1 MARIKKI
8 SIYVLL
14 VISALFI
21 CIFIYL
27 KTSLPVVDG
36 IINASNITSNVRV
49 ARDQWGIPHI
59 SAENSYDAYF
69 AFGYTVAQDRL
80 FQMELHRR
88 LAKGELSEILGPSL
102 LNIDKMF
109 RTYLFRRA
117 AEKYLSFPEKIN
129 PKALEILDAYTDGV
143 NFFIESGSLPV
154 EFSLIG
160 IKPQK
165 FTRLDFISMMGYMA
179 YSFAD
184 GIHVDR
190 LFSKFKKL
198 YPDLNIKN
206 FFPDYTLE
214 KPVTIIESQA
224 FWNKDAKTKLEN
236 NSSDISINPFDMIKN
251 KLIADYS
258 KDSAMDFVK
267 GLGSFRGSNSWVISP
282 SRSVSGRSI
291 AANDPHMELS
301 NPGVWYEAH
310 IKYGDYENY
319 GYHLPMFPF
328 PLIAHNT
335 HKAWTITMFE
345 NDDLDLYYEKF
356 KDKDLNQVMYK
367 GSWTD
372 TKIIN
377 ERIKIKGSPD
387 EELRIVI
394 TPHGPVISDLFED
407 YKGDPVSLSWV
418 FLNEENK
425 FLDFA
430 YDMANSKTV
439 FEFKNAAS
447 KLTSPGLNLS
457 MADSRGNIVWFAAGK
472 IVIRPQHVNSKE
484 ILDGSSG
491 LDENLGYL
499 PFELNPNLVNPESGI
514 IVTANNK
521 STVKPLGPVIDLEGY
536 WVPTERAARITQLL
550 SSKEKWSIDD
560 LKKVQTDVSL
570 ISGEKIVSSIMNVLD
585 KKINIMSPLEKKA
598 CEELKKWNFR
608 YDVNSTGAGIFSFT
622 AYQILKAAVADE
634 MGDEEFEV
642 YCGTQAHWSFFK
654 VLIADPEM
662 KVWDDIRTKKIE
674 TRDDIIQK
682 AFSAAVAELYDRY
695 GGSLSSWSWGKIHKI
710 EYVHPIG
717 RMKPMNLIFNIGP
730 YPAPGEA
737 NVINMMMSGFGRQD
751 YRVYLIPSTRRLID
765 YADLSKSYSIQPN
778 GNSGNFMSS
787 NYSDQV
793 EMYLKGEYRIL
804 NFTDSQISAN
814 QKNILVFTP
823 NKISVK

>member
-1 MARIKKI
+1 MARIKKYT
-8 SIYVLL
+8 IYAL
-14 VISALFI
+14 VILSALFL

-27 KTSLPVVDG
+27 KISLPVLDG
-36 IINASNITSNVRV
+36 IVNASNISSNVRV

-109 RTYLFRRA
+109 RTYLFRRT
-117 AEKYLSFPEKIN
+117 AEKYLSTPEKIN
-129 PKALEILDAYTDGV
+129 PKALEILDAYIDGV

-184 GIHVDR
+184 GIQVDR
-190 LFSKFKKL
+190 LFSKFKKV

-224 FWNKDAKTKLEN
+224 FWNKDAKTFLEN
-236 NSSDISINPFDMIKN
+236 NSFDITSNPIDMIKN

-258 KDSAMDFVK
+258 KNSAMDLVK
-267 GLGSFRGSNSWVISP
+267 GFGSFRGSNSWVISP
-282 SRSVSGRSI
+282 SRSASGHAI

-310 IKYGDYENY
+310 IKYGNYENY

-356 KDKDLNQVMYK
+356 KDKDFKQVMYR

-377 ERIKIKGSPD
+377 ERIKIKGAPD
-387 EELRIVI
+387 EELKIVI
-394 TPHGPVISDLFED
+394 TPHGPVISDFFDD

-439 FEFKNAAS
+439 LEFKNAVS
-447 KLTSPGLNLS
+447 MLTAPGLNLS
-457 MADSRGNIVWFAAGK
+457 IADSRGNIAWFAAGK
-472 IVIRPQHVNSKE
+472 IVVRPPHVNSKE
-484 ILDGSSG
+484 ILDGASG

-499 PFELNPNLVNPESGI
+499 PFELNPKLVNPESGI

-521 STVKPLGPVIDLEGY
+521 PTVKPLGPVMDLEGY
-536 WVPTERAARITQLL
+536 WVPTDRAARITQLL
-550 SSKEKWSIDD
+550 SSKEKWGLED
-560 LKKVQTDVSL
+560 LKKIQTDVKSISSPAL
-570 ISGEKIVSSIMNVLD
+570 ISTISEVLD
-585 KKINIMSPLEKKA
+585 KKENSMAPLEKKA
-598 CEELKKWNFR
+598 YAELKKWNCRF
-608 YDVNSTGAGIFSFT
+608 DVNSTGAGIFYFT
-622 AYQILKAAVADE
+622 SYQILKGAVADE
-634 MGDEEFEV
+634 MGDAEFEV
-642 YCGTQAHWSFFK
+642 YCGTEAHWSFLK
-654 VLIADPEM
+654 ALIADPKM
-662 KVWDDIRTKKIE
+662 KCWDDIRTQKAE
-674 TRDDIIQK
+674 TRDDIIIK
-682 AFSAAVAELYDRY
+682 SFSAAVADLNDRY
-695 GGSLSSWSWGKIHKI
+695 GKNISSWTWGKIHKI
-710 EYVHPIG
+710 EYIHPIG

-737 NVINMMMSGFGRQD
+737 NVINMMMSSFGRQD
-751 YRVYLIPSTRRLID
+751 YRVYLVPSTRRLID
-765 YADLSKSYSIQPN
+765 YADLSKSYSILPS

-793 EMYLKGEYRIL
+793 GMYLKGEYRVL
-804 NFTDSQISAN
+804 NFTDSQISSN

-823 NKISVK
+823 NKTSVK